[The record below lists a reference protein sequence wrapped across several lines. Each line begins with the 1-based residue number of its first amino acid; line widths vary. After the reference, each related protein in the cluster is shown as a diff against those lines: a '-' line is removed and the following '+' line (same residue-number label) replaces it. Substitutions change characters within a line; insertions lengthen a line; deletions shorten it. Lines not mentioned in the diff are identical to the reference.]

1 MLPQGII
8 SLSVHQLKDSSTDT
22 KRLFTLSNLYPVLIQ
37 VIAMRYTRLL
47 WYKKRVLISEASRTT
62 IATSG
67 GSFSQI
73 ITHKNKLDSPVN
85 KSQHSFDIKFIQ
97 HKYYLQLQ
105 HHKHCQSSGVGPLFQ
120 AGSPS

>member
-1 MLPQGII
+1 
-8 SLSVHQLKDSSTDT
+8 
-22 KRLFTLSNLYPVLIQ
+22 
-37 VIAMRYTRLL
+37 MRYTRLL

-85 KSQHSFDIKFIQ
+85 KSQHSFDIGITFSRSITNTVKVRE
-97 HKYYLQLQ
+97 LV
-105 HHKHCQSSGVGPLFQ
+105 HCSRRVLLLEPVSGLKRSSNETIPNKGEKNTHTMQDHQRGDND
-120 AGSPS
+120 